1 MDAVV
6 VGVPD
11 EKWGQRV
18 AAVIQPRE
26 GMSVNSDDLLSFCRT
41 KVAGY
46 KVPREYFSVET
57 VLRHP
62 SGKPDYR
69 WAKDIATGE
78 AQA

>member
-1 MDAVV
+1 VV

-18 AAVIQPRE
+18 AAVVQPRA
-26 GMSVNSDDLLSFCRT
+26 GADLTLAALEAHCRT

-46 KVPREYFSVET
+46 KVPRQLALVDL
-57 VLRHP
+57 VVRHP

-69 WAKDIATGE
+69 WAAET
-78 AQA
+78 ARAAS